1 MSTPIIS
8 VLMKL
13 HSLLIIIIILAKT
26 QSAKLLTTNTTSKE
40 GIFFEK
46 IATKLLTTLINEKN
60 EYINEILKRKIVF
73 INPITRENTLLASL
87 AQHWIFTLKNVFCLK
102 AS

>member
-1 MSTPIIS
+1 MSILIIS

-13 HSLLIIIIILAKT
+13 HTLLIIIILAKT
-26 QSAKLLTTNTTSKE
+26 QSAKLLITNNTSKE
-40 GIFFEK
+40 GIRFKK
-46 IATKLLTTLINEKN
+46 IATKLLTTLTNEKN
-60 EYINEILKRKIVF
+60 KYINEILKRKIVF
-73 INPITRENTLLASL
+73 INPTTRENTLLASL